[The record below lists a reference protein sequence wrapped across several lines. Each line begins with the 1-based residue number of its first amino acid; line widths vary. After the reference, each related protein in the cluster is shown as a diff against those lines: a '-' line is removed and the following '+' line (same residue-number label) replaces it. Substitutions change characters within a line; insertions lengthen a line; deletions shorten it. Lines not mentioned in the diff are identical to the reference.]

1 MGGFYHKE
9 LYEKYKAPN
18 GIITF
23 CTICGRIC
31 GGDHQHYE
39 LANPDTAVP
48 ALYPVGGDPFD
59 NDCSRTNFG
68 GGAIEKAA
76 RFMAMR
82 SAANRLNSEIGKMN
96 KNKALK
102 IITEEAWKTAKSI
115 STVPSAAAAASAIQQ
130 GQPRNRVPVVEAENP
145 ELRRMVVLQL
155 RKGTYDLPLETF
167 PIASQLRQ
175 QIEEDPN
182 RINVE
187 RREPNVS
194 NPELRPIVHRY
205 GFNAVMQSN
214 VNENDYDS
222 KEEDDKLIQFRHR
235 NKKGEINLHENQFID
250 RDLLVNRLSSLL
262 PVFYTEEQAGYCPIP
277 GCGGLLY
284 PEEIR
289 GLVPD
294 DIYQAYRIKFNNKF
308 RDLAGGARKNK
319 NMNRPNQGNS
329 ASSLPF
335 FEPITNAACAVKRKN
350 NTAKKAGAYRKKKK
364 RVTKRKG
371 LLMYPKRVARTHKK
385 KHIHMVKRNGKV
397 HRKTRRS

>member
-1 MGGFYHKE
+1 M
-9 LYEKYKAPN
+9 
-18 GIITF
+18 
-23 CTICGRIC
+23 
-31 GGDHQHYE
+31 
-39 LANPDTAVP
+39 
-48 ALYPVGGDPFD
+48 GGDPFD

-102 IITEEAWKTAKSI
+102 IIVEEAWKTAKSI

-155 RKGTYDLPLETF
+155 RKGTYDLPLESF

-235 NKKGEINLHENQFID
+235 NKKGEINLHKNQFID
-250 RDLLVNRLSSLL
+250 RDVLINRLSSLL

-308 RDLAGGARKNK
+308 RELAGGARNNK
-319 NMNRPNQGNS
+319 NRNNKNRNKMNQANG
-329 ASSLPF
+329 ASLPF
-335 FEPITNAACAVKRKN
+335 FEPITNAACAVKRRRNKN
-350 NTAKKAGAYRKKKK
+350 NHTKKGGRRMNK
-364 RVTKRKG
+364 RRITKRKG
-371 LLMYPKRVARTHKK
+371 MIMYPKKGKRVLKMHMTHKA
-385 KHIHMVKRNGKV
+385 KRNQQNQQNQKGR
-397 HRKTRRS
+397 RKTRRS